1 MRFAYPGIFN
11 GVIMNDNL
19 KGQPFYIWIPLGI
32 LEFLIKLVKSSFEFV
47 ISIFVSLGQFI
58 YQVFHTLYR
67 LGKGLYVGSLT
78 YGNIFLKGDYKT
90 RLSFLVMGSG
100 SFLNKQVAKGLLY
113 TVFQVI
119 YILLMVFFFGPYLA
133 KFDTLGDTLGTPVTY
148 DPTNPL
154 ADIFGYVP
162 AQQGDNSMIILLL
175 SVAGI
180 ILSFIFVYFYFQNL
194 RLAFDNQKTLAS
206 GKAVPTFKEEL
217 SRLMNDKFHITVLSW
232 PIFFAFIFTVL
243 PLVFMILIAFTE
255 FDRFHQPPGSL
266 FTWIGFDN
274 FVNMFSGENA
284 FYSRL
289 PGTLWA
295 ILQWS
300 FVWAIF
306 ATFLNYFFGMILAL
320 MINKKGIK
328 LKALWRTVFVLTIA
342 VPQFISLLIMR
353 NFFNEQGPFVKFL
366 LDLGLVTP
374 GYSPFA
380 QVDSARFW
388 VIIVNLWVGVPY
400 SMLITSGILMN
411 IPADLYESATID
423 GAGTITKFFKITLPY
438 MLFVTGPYLLTA
450 FIGNIN
456 NFNIIYFLTGGG
468 PSSQTLFQAGQTD
481 LLVTWLFKLT
491 LFDSDYKMA
500 STLGI
505 LIFVISSFL
514 SLIIFAKTGGVK
526 AEDSFQ

>member
-1 MRFAYPGIFN
+1 
-11 GVIMNDNL
+11 
-19 KGQPFYIWIPLGI
+19 
-32 LEFLIKLVKSSFEFV
+32 
-47 ISIFVSLGQFI
+47 
-58 YQVFHTLYR
+58 
-67 LGKGLYVGSLT
+67 
-78 YGNIFLKGDYKT
+78 
-90 RLSFLVMGSG
+90 
-100 SFLNKQVAKGLLY
+100 
-113 TVFQVI
+113 
-119 YILLMVFFFGPYLA
+119 
-133 KFDTLGDTLGTPVTY
+133 
-148 DPTNPL
+148 
-154 ADIFGYVP
+154 
-162 AQQGDNSMIILLL
+162 
-175 SVAGI
+175 
-180 ILSFIFVYFYFQNL
+180 
-194 RLAFDNQKTLAS
+194 
-206 GKAVPTFKEEL
+206 
-217 SRLMNDKFHITVLSW
+217 MNDKFHITVLSW

-505 LIFVISSFL
+505 LIFMISSFL

>member
-1 MRFAYPGIFN
+1 
-11 GVIMNDNL
+11 MNDNL
-19 KGQPFYIWIPLGI
+19 KGQPFYIWIPIGI
-32 LEFLIKLVKSSFEFV
+32 FDFIWKNLKGLFEFIV
-47 ISIFVSLGQFI
+47 SVFISFGQFVMNFFKAIWFVLKSFYQGSI
-58 YQVFHTLYR
+58 YYYQLFTR
-67 LGKGLYVGSLT
+67 
-78 YGNIFLKGDYKT
+78 GNYKT
-90 RLSFLVMGSG
+90 RLSFILMGSG
-100 SFLNKQVAKGLLY
+100 AFLNKQVVKGIIFAA
-113 TVFQVI
+113 FQAI
-119 YILLMVFFFGPYLA
+119 YIVLMVTFFGPFLA
-133 KFDTLGDTLGTPVTY
+133 KFNTLGDTIGTPVTY
-148 DPTNPL
+148 DPGNPL
-154 ADIFGYVP
+154 ADDFGYVP
-162 AQQGDNSMIILLL
+162 AQPGDNSMIILLL

-180 ILSFIFVYFYFQNL
+180 IFTFIFIYFYFQNI
-194 RLAFDNQKTLAS
+194 RLAYANQQTLEQ
-206 GKAVPTFKEEL
+206 GKRVPTFKEEVSQL
-217 SRLMNDKFHITVLSW
+217 LNDKFHITVLSW
-232 PIFFAFIFTVL
+232 PVFFAFIFTVL

-266 FTWIGFDN
+266 FTWIGLQN
-274 FVNMFSGENA
+274 FINMFSGQNA

-320 MINKKGIK
+320 MINKKGVR
-328 LKALWRTVFVLTIA
+328 LKALWRTIFVITIA

-366 LDLGLVTP
+366 LDLGLVAP
-374 GYSPFA
+374 GYGPFLN
-380 QVDSARFW
+380 VDSARFW
-388 VIIVNLWVGVPY
+388 VIIINLWVGVPY

-411 IPADLYESATID
+411 IPVDLYESATID

-456 NFNIIYFLTGGG
+456 NFNVIYFLTGGG
-468 PSSQTLFQAGQTD
+468 PSSQSLFQAGQTD

-505 LIFVISSFL
+505 LIFAISSFL
-514 SLIIFAKTGGVK
+514 SLIIFARTGGVK

>member
-1 MRFAYPGIFN
+1 
-11 GVIMNDNL
+11 MNDNL
-19 KGQPFYIWIPLGI
+19 KGQPFYIWIPIGI
-32 LEFLIKLVKSSFEFV
+32 FDFV
-47 ISIFVSLGQFI
+47 LKNLKGLFDFILSVFVSFGQFVMNFFKAIWFVLKSFYQGSI
-58 YQVFHTLYR
+58 YYYQLFMR
-67 LGKGLYVGSLT
+67 
-78 YGNIFLKGDYKT
+78 GNYKT
-90 RLSFLVMGSG
+90 RLSFILMGSG
-100 SFLNKQVAKGLLY
+100 AFLNKQVVKGIIFAS
-113 TVFQVI
+113 FQAI
-119 YILLMVFFFGPYLA
+119 YVVLMVTFFGPFLA
-133 KFDTLGDTLGTPVTY
+133 KFHTLGDTIGTPVTY
-148 DPTNPL
+148 DPGNPL
-154 ADIFGYVP
+154 ADDFGYVP
-162 AQQGDNSMIILLL
+162 AQPGDNSMIILLL

-180 ILSFIFVYFYFQNL
+180 IFTFIFIYFYFQNI
-194 RLAFDNQKTLAS
+194 RLAYANQQAIDQ
-206 GKAVPTFKEEL
+206 GKKVPTFKEEVGQL
-217 SRLMNDKFHITVLSW
+217 LNEKFHITVLSW
-232 PIFFAFIFTVL
+232 PVFFAFIFTVL

-266 FTWIGFDN
+266 FTWIGLQN
-274 FVNMFSGENA
+274 FINMFSGQNA

-320 MINKKGIK
+320 MINKKGVR
-328 LKALWRTVFVLTIA
+328 LKALWRTIFVITIA

-366 LDLGLVTP
+366 LDLGLVAP
-374 GYSPFA
+374 GYGPFLN
-380 QVDSARFW
+380 VDSARFW
-388 VIIVNLWVGVPY
+388 VIIINLWVGVPY

-411 IPADLYESATID
+411 IPIDLYESATID
-423 GAGTITKFFKITLPY
+423 GAGTIAKFFKITLPY

-456 NFNIIYFLTGGG
+456 NFNVIYFLTGGG
-468 PSSQTLFQAGQTD
+468 PSSQSLFQAGQTD

-505 LIFVISSFL
+505 LIFMISSFL
-514 SLIIFAKTGGVK
+514 SLIIFARTGGVK

>member
-1 MRFAYPGIFN
+1 
-11 GVIMNDNL
+11 MNDKL

-32 LEFLIKLVKSSFEFV
+32 IDLLWSIVKSLYEFV
-47 ISIFVSLGQFI
+47 VSLFLSLAQFFVSIFKVI
-58 YQVFHTLYR
+58 YGLSV
-67 LGKGLYVGSLT
+67 GLYQGVVT
-78 YGNIFLKGDYKT
+78 YSTIFRKGDYKT
-90 RLSFLVMGSG
+90 RLSFLIMGSG
-100 SFLNKQVAKGLLY
+100 AFLNKQLAKGILY
-113 TVFQVI
+113 AAFQLI
-119 YILLMVFFFGPYLA
+119 FILLMVLFFGPYLA
-133 KFDTLGDTLGTPVTY
+133 KFNTLGDTLGTPVRF
-148 DPTNPL
+148 DPTSPL
-154 ADIFGYVP
+154 ADVFGYVP
-162 AQQGDNSMIILLL
+162 AQEADNSMIILLL

-180 ILSFIFVYFYFQNL
+180 ILSIIFIYFYFQNL
-194 RLAFDNQKTLAS
+194 RLAYENQLTITA
-206 GKAVPTFKEEL
+206 GKQVPTFKQETN
-217 SRLMNDKFHITVLSW
+217 RLMNDKFHITVLSW

-266 FTWIGFDN
+266 FTWVGFDN

-295 ILQWS
+295 ILEWS
-300 FVWAIF
+300 FIWAIF

-320 MINKKGIK
+320 MINKKGIR
-328 LKALWRTVFVLTIA
+328 LKVVWRTVFVLTIA
-342 VPQFISLLIMR
+342 VPQFISLLIIR
-353 NFFNEQGPFVKFL
+353 NFFNDQGPFVKFL
-366 LDLGLVTP
+366 FDLGLVGP

-411 IPADLYESATID
+411 IPQDLYESATID
-423 GAGTITKFFKITLPY
+423 GAGTIAKFFKITLPY

-468 PSSQTLFQAGQTD
+468 PSSQTMFQAGQTD

-505 LIFVISSFL
+505 LIFMISSFL

-526 AEDSFQ
+526 NEDTFQ